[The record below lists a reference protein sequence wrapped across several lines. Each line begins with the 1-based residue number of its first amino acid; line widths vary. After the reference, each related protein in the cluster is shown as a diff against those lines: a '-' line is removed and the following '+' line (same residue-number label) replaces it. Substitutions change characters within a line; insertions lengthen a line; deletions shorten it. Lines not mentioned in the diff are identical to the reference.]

1 LVDLKQ
7 KAAEKIV
14 EEEPVAKPPPSKPLQ
29 KKGWG
34 LFRRRTCLV
43 PTWRGWLLLV
53 VVFGTLSYI
62 GVRGAYNFLA
72 VSDPRPGGV
81 LVVEGWSPDY
91 ALEAAVADFKQFS
104 YEKVYVTGGP
114 IEKGAPL
121 SSYKTYA
128 ELGTA
133 TLLALGLS
141 SNVVQSVP
149 APKVKQDRTYACG
162 VALKRWVDEHGV
174 QLTRINLLT
183 VGPHA
188 RRSRLVFQKAF
199 GNDMPIGIIAVAEP
213 DYDGRRWWK
222 SSQGFRAVTGEAIA
236 YLYARFLFHP
246 REKAPES

>member
-1 LVDLKQ
+1 LKE
-7 KAAEKIV
+7 KVVNEKPAEKTLMQ
-14 EEEPVAKPPPSKPLQ
+14 KPSE
-29 KKGWG
+29 KKRWS
-34 LFRRRTCLV
+34 LFHRRQCVV

-53 VVFGTLSYI
+53 LVLGTLSFI
-62 GVRGAYNFLA
+62 AIRRAYPFLA
-72 VSDPRPGGV
+72 VNDPRPGGV
-81 LVVEGWSPDY
+81 LVVEGWAPDY
-91 ALEAAVADFKQFS
+91 AFEAAVADFKQFS

-141 SNVVQSVP
+141 SNVVQAVP
-149 APKVKQDRTYACG
+149 APRVKQDRTYACG
-162 VALKRWVDEHGV
+162 VALKHWADEHGV
-174 QLTRINLLT
+174 QLTRINLVT

-188 RRSRLVFQKAF
+188 RRSRLLFQKAF
-199 GNDMPIGIIAVAEP
+199 GKDVPIGIVAVAEP

-222 SSQGFRAVTGEAIA
+222 SSLGFRAVTGEAIA

-246 REKAPES
+246 REKPPDS